1 MGKLRLM
8 NVVFTSALF
17 LGTAAIAC
25 WVVVRFPRIAPG
37 SVLVRSAGAL
47 ASAQLLG
54 VINVSSETTPKLYVS
69 VFVLLLPA
77 LTVMWTC
84 TVWLL
89 QSLQEALGAMR

>member
-1 MGKLRLM
+1 M

-37 SVLVRSAGAL
+37 SVLIRSAGAL
-47 ASAQLLG
+47 VTAQLLG
-54 VINVSSETTPKLYVS
+54 SVPIASDTTPKLYVS
-69 VFVLLLPA
+69 VFALLLPA
-77 LTVMWTC
+77 LTLMWIC

>member
-1 MGKLRLM
+1 M
-8 NVVFTSALF
+8 NLVFTSALF

-37 SVLVRSAGAL
+37 SIIVRGAGAF

-54 VINVSSETTPKLYVS
+54 FIHIASDTTPQLYVS
-69 VFVLLLPA
+69 VFALLLPA
-77 LTVMWTC
+77 LTLMWMC

>member
-1 MGKLRLM
+1 M

-37 SVLVRSAGAL
+37 SIIVRGVGAL

-54 VINVSSETTPKLYVS
+54 FIKISSETTPALYVS
-69 VFVLLLPA
+69 IFALLLPA
-77 LTVMWTC
+77 LTLMWMC

-89 QSLQEALGAMR
+89 QSLQEALGAGR

>member
-1 MGKLRLM
+1 M
-8 NVVFTSALF
+8 NLVFTSALF

-37 SVLVRSAGAL
+37 SIIVRGVGVL

-54 VINVSSETTPKLYVS
+54 FIHIATDTTPKLYVS

-77 LTVMWTC
+77 LTLMWMC

-89 QSLQEALGAMR
+89 QSLQETLGAMR

>member
-1 MGKLRLM
+1 M
-8 NVVFTSALF
+8 NIAFTSALF

-25 WVVVRFPRIAPG
+25 WVVVRFPKIAPG
-37 SVLVRSAGAL
+37 SVIVRSVGAL

-54 VINVSSETTPKLYVS
+54 MINVSTETMPKLYVS
-69 VFVLLLPA
+69 IFALLLPA
-77 LTVMWTC
+77 LTLMWMC

>member
-1 MGKLRLM
+1 M

-37 SVLVRSAGAL
+37 SVIVRAVGAV
-47 ASAQLLG
+47 ATAQLLG
-54 VINVSSETTPKLYVS
+54 LVPVASDTTRKLYLS

-77 LTVMWTC
+77 LTLMWMWTA
-84 TVWLL
+84 WLL
-89 QSLQEALGAMR
+89 QSLQEALGVGR

>member
-1 MGKLRLM
+1 M

-37 SVLVRSAGAL
+37 SVIVRGVGAL
-47 ASAQLLG
+47 ASAHLLG
-54 VINVSSETTPKLYVS
+54 LIHISAETTPKLYVS
-69 VFVLLLPA
+69 IFALLVPA
-77 LTVMWTC
+77 LTLMWMC

-89 QSLQEALGAMR
+89 QSLQQALDASR